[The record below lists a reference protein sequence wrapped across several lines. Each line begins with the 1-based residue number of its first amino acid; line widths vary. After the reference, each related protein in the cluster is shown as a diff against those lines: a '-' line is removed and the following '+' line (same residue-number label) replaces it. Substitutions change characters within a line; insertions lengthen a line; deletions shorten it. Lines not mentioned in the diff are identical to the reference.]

1 MKKWYQ
7 VHYTVTGE
15 RKVCP
20 GGIEDHVRCQPIP
33 AESSAQA
40 EQKVREMV
48 QEYYWS
54 PKSLTMS
61 VVELPEGELT
71 DLQKLIQVF
80 DEFGIGYEVIKYED
94 EDKIR
99 VCLYEGRAKIDGYH
113 AFCSDYFFT
122 LDGKFK
128 EVYIYE

>member
-15 RKVCP
+15 RKVGP
-20 GGIEDHVRCQPIP
+20 REIKDHVCFQPIP

-40 EQKVREMV
+40 EQKVRGMV

-54 PKSLTMS
+54 PKILTMS

-99 VCLYEGRAKIDGYH
+99 VCLYEGRAKIDGYQD
-113 AFCSDYFFT
+113 FCSDYFFT

-128 EVYIYE
+128 EVRIYE